1 MRVLIV
7 DHYPDVAE
15 MMCELLG
22 MLGHECRFALCGAD
36 ALAVLR
42 TGYFALDL
50 AFIDME
56 LPDVSGYEI
65 AEAMRMIHG
74 RRPVLVATS
83 TWHDHERVQLQ
94 APGFDDFVFKPVDRR
109 ALSKIMGL
117 TARKLTTD
125 G

>member
-22 MLGHECRFALCGAD
+22 VLGHDCRFALCGAD
-36 ALAVLR
+36 ALALLR
-42 TGYFALDL
+42 PGHFAPDL

-74 RRPVLVATS
+74 RRPVLVAS
-83 TWHDHERVQLQ
+83 SAWHDHERAQLQ
-94 APGFDDFVFKPVDRR
+94 AAGFDDFVFKPVDRR
-109 ALSKIMGL
+109 ALSTIMKL
-117 TARKLTTD
+117 TARKMTAD
-125 G
+125 D

>member
-7 DHYPDVAE
+7 DRYPDVAE

-22 MLGHECRFALCGAD
+22 LLGHECRVALCGAD
-36 ALAVLR
+36 ALALLR
-42 TGYFALDL
+42 PGHFAPDL
-50 AFIDME
+50 ALIDME
-56 LPDVSGYEI
+56 LSDVSGYEI

-83 TWHDHERVQLQ
+83 AWHDHERDQLQ
-94 APGFDDFVFKPVDRR
+94 SAGFDDFVFKPVDRH
-109 ALSKIMGL
+109 ALSKIMEL
-117 TARKLTTD
+117 AARKMTAD